1 MYNKKRQKRRKKIFI
16 ITTISIITLVLSIIF
31 SSYTNL
37 VENIGK
43 SITLGINKLIFYP
56 TTVSKV
62 DQSESYLI
70 QKNVNE
76 SLEKEIQELKDILD
90 LNQTLTEY
98 KAENATV
105 LSRNKSYWFNT
116 LTIDKG
122 KNSGIKEGMAVIT
135 KAGLVGKV
143 SKVYSSTSEI
153 KLITS
158 IDANFK
164 VSVGIK
170 VADKDT
176 YAILNGYDYKNSL
189 LKVVGVDKSLNI
201 ENDTPV
207 VTSGLGDLFPR
218 GIYVGTVEKQ
228 ENDKYNLSKT
238 LYLKTAQDFNNIHYV
253 SILKEH
259 N

>member
-1 MYNKKRQKRRKKIFI
+1 MYNKKRLKRRKKIFI
-16 ITTISIITLVLSIIF
+16 ITTISIIILVTSIAF
-31 SSYTNL
+31 SYTTNFI
-37 VENIGK
+37 ENIGK

-76 SLEKEIQELKDILD
+76 SLEKEIQELKDVLD

-98 KAENATV
+98 SVENATV
-105 LSRNKSYWFNT
+105 ISRNKSYWFNT

-122 KNSGIKEGMAVIT
+122 KTSGIKEGMAVIT

-170 VADKDT
+170 VDDKDT
-176 YAILNGYDYKNSL
+176 YAILNGYDSKNGL

-201 ENDTPV
+201 EKDTQV

-218 GIYVGTVEKQ
+218 GIYVGTVEIQ
-228 ENDKYNLSKT
+228 ENDKYDLSKT
-238 LYLKTAQDFNNIHYV
+238 IYLKTAQDFNNIHYV